1 MTSSPANWFSSQIF
15 HKIYEG
21 ILNFMRV
28 RHYVRRKVPST
39 LLQVPSYEGTSDASK
54 VRRYEGITLYERRE

>member
-1 MTSSPANWFSSQIF
+1 M
-15 HKIYEG
+15 YEG
-21 ILNFMRV
+21 
-28 RHYVRRKVPST
+28 T